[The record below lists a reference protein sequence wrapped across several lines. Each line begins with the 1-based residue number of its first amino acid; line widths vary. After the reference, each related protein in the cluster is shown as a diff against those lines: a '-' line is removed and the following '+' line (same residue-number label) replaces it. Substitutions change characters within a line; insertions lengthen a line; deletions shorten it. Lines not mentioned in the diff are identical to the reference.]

1 MGSLSGSDVDPAS
14 DPESE
19 ASDAESIV
27 SWILPADGP
36 GSRFV
41 FLFLLRLSE
50 FPLTLGGVLSSVSL
64 DVCEAGAA
72 EPVCNAAALCLKL
85 QLSP

>member
-14 DPESE
+14 EPESE
-19 ASDAESIV
+19 ASDAESVV
-27 SWILPADGP
+27 SWIRPATGP

-64 DVCEAGAA
+64 DVSEAGDA
-72 EPVCNAAALCLKL
+72 EPVCKCLKL

>member
-14 DPESE
+14 EPESE
-19 ASDAESIV
+19 ASYKESVV
-27 SWILPADGP
+27 SWIRPATGP
-36 GSRFV
+36 GSRLL

-64 DVCEAGAA
+64 DVSVAGDA
-72 EPVCNAAALCLKL
+72 EPVCKCLKL

>member
-27 SWILPADGP
+27 SWIRPAAGP

-64 DVCEAGAA
+64 DVSEAGDA
-72 EPVCNAAALCLKL
+72 EPVCRCLNP
-85 QLSP
+85 QLLP